1 MYFRTPLTEMRPN
14 LSAVLLARGATIG
27 TSLRR
32 RKPLMKTLV
41 LANQKGGVGKSA
53 VATLLTHYL
62 AQQGQR
68 VLAVDLDHQGNFSK
82 PVRLSGKADVLG
94 VSADTLLTEPGD
106 VSVAALRAS
115 PSSRPVIVVPS
126 SSGLMTLER
135 QRELH
140 NDFGTNLRNFLRGV
154 SADAQLG
161 FDVCVIDTNPNPD
174 IRLISALASADF
186 VLSPIQLNQEALD
199 GVAALLNH
207 QRVGL
212 RKIKVVLN
220 PTLNFIGLLPTLV
233 EATPFQKANYLGL
246 IARYQL
252 LMIPLSPK
260 TGHFACIPKRSVI
273 AEAQASGE
281 VMWTLKKTA
290 ARDTWNEIAPSL
302 ARITEIIHGQG
313 EPHVNRL

>member
-1 MYFRTPLTEMRPN
+1 
-14 LSAVLLARGATIG
+14 V
-27 TSLRR
+27 
-32 RKPLMKTLV
+32 V
-41 LANQKGGVGKSA
+41 
-53 VATLLTHYL
+53 
-62 AQQGQR
+62 
-68 VLAVDLDHQGNFSK
+68 
-82 PVRLSGKADVLG
+82 
-94 VSADTLLTEPGD
+94 
-106 VSVAALRAS
+106 
-115 PSSRPVIVVPS
+115 VVPS
-126 SSGLMTLER
+126 SSWLMTLER

-290 ARDTWNEIAPSL
+290 ARDTLNEIAPSL

-313 EPHVNRL
+313 EAHVNRL

>member
-1 MYFRTPLTEMRPN
+1 
-14 LSAVLLARGATIG
+14 
-27 TSLRR
+27 
-32 RKPLMKTLV
+32 MKTLV

-82 PVRLSGKADVLG
+82 PIRLSGRADVLG
-94 VSADTLLTEPGD
+94 VSADTLLSEPAEI
-106 VSVAALRAS
+106 SVAALRAS
-115 PSSRPVIVVPS
+115 PALHRVVIVPS

-174 IRLISALASADF
+174 IRLIAALASGDF

-273 AEAQASGE
+273 AESQASGE

-313 EPHVNRL
+313 EAHVNRL

>member
-1 MYFRTPLTEMRPN
+1 
-14 LSAVLLARGATIG
+14 
-27 TSLRR
+27 
-32 RKPLMKTLV
+32 MKTLV

-82 PVRLSGKADVLG
+82 PIRLSGRADVLG
-94 VSADTLLTEPGD
+94 VSADTLLSEPAEI
-106 VSVAALRAS
+106 SVAALRAS
-115 PSSRPVIVVPS
+115 PALHRVVIVPS

-174 IRLISALASADF
+174 IRLIAALASGDF

-273 AEAQASGE
+273 AESQASGE

-290 ARDTWNEIAPSL
+290 ARDTWNEIALSL

-313 EPHVNRL
+313 EAHVNRL

>member
-1 MYFRTPLTEMRPN
+1 
-14 LSAVLLARGATIG
+14 
-27 TSLRR
+27 
-32 RKPLMKTLV
+32 
-41 LANQKGGVGKSA
+41 
-53 VATLLTHYL
+53 
-62 AQQGQR
+62 
-68 VLAVDLDHQGNFSK
+68 
-82 PVRLSGKADVLG
+82 
-94 VSADTLLTEPGD
+94 
-106 VSVAALRAS
+106 
-115 PSSRPVIVVPS
+115 VPS
-126 SSGLMTLER
+126 SSALMTLER

-154 SADAQLG
+154 SADAQLR

-220 PTLNFIGLLPTLV
+220 PALNFIGLLPTLV
-233 EATPFQKANYLGL
+233 EATPFQKANFAGL

-260 TGHFACIPKRSVI
+260 PGHFACIPKRSVI

-313 EPHVNRL
+313 EAHVNRL